1 MNNLTTIFTRL
12 VLVAMFFA
20 GIFSFQCTRP
30 AALTQEGFDA
40 IQRSFTTPHDTN
52 TVWCYYYWIGDD
64 ISLYGVTKDMEA
76 MKEFGIGAVLIG
88 NINPAEVDGPVPLF
102 SDEWWD
108 ITVHAVNEGHRL
120 GIDVGFF
127 NCPGWSQS
135 GGPWVSYDMAMRHKV
150 YSQTRVRGA
159 GEISILLEKPAEEFQ
174 DTYVLAFRSLEAE
187 DVFLSN
193 DNARIVSEPA
203 LEDAENLLDG
213 DPSTAALF
221 SISREDQYTVEII
234 ADEAITA
241 RSMKLYPALPPFKC
255 HAELLAWQDGAY
267 RPVLSF
273 EFDRSNPGVQT
284 GPVTHGP
291 LALAIPEV
299 YSDRFKI
306 IFSDMEGGS
315 WLEGDPGG
323 ARAGLAS
330 VVISERIVFQ
340 EYIEKTLGQM
350 DPTPFPEHDAFTWD
364 QQSEVHDDRFLVSS
378 VLVISD
384 YMDGDGRLTWDVPEG
399 DWTIL
404 RMGMTPTG
412 TQNAPAAPQGKG
424 YEIDKASAELI
435 AFHFDKFL
443 GEIIRRIPEE
453 SLPAL
458 KYVIADSYEQ
468 GSQNWTDGFEARFEE
483 RYGYDPV
490 RYLPVFSGRVVGSVE
505 ESERFLWDLRR
516 LMADMI
522 AYEYVGGL
530 RQASNAHGLKL
541 WLENYGHWGFPA
553 EFLQYGGQSDLV
565 AGEFWNEGRLGDTE
579 CKSASSAAHIYGQPR
594 VSAEVFTAA
603 WRAYTRHPALLKK
616 RGDWSFTEGI
626 NHYVLHLYIQQ
637 PDDERIPG
645 INADFSTEFNRHNTW
660 FKQGRHWVDYTRRC
674 QHLLQQGHYVADVL
688 YFIGEDVP
696 IMSGHRDPEL
706 PDGYSYD
713 YVNAEVI
720 LERLSVSNGQYVLPD
735 GMTYNLLVLPPFE
748 TMRPEVLARI
758 EELVKQG
765 GTLLGPKPERSPSL
779 QNKVVSD
786 QIVEEIGS
794 RLWPDNYENGQ
805 LIHAYGKGYLLDG
818 LSIQEALDLI
828 GITKDVDLHTDADVL
843 WTHRS
848 LPGMDIYFLTNQTEE
863 RVVMTP
869 SFRVS
874 GRKPQLWDAVTGEI
888 RYLNEFNDTNGR
900 TQLPVTLQ
908 PLESWF
914 IVFSTHTNEF
924 VRPGYEENFPEP
936 ETFYTLSTDWL
947 VDFHNKDIGPHDPL
961 TVNSLTDWT
970 TSADPDVTYYS
981 GTATYRTVFAMHE
994 TPEASRLLLNLGDVG
1009 VMAEV
1014 RLNGEDLGG
1023 RWMSPFVFPVEDKLR
1038 TGENMLEVEV
1048 VNVWRN
1054 RMVRDLMLPEDERYT
1069 WFIAHDIVPGEELM
1083 PSGLLGPVQLQLI
1096 R

>member
-1 MNNLTTIFTRL
+1 MNINTTVYARL
-12 VLVAMFFA
+12 MLAVILFA
-20 GIFSFQCTRP
+20 GILFLQCTRP
-30 AALTQEGFDA
+30 DMLNGENFDA

-64 ISLYGVTKDMEA
+64 ISRYGITKDMEA

-150 YSQTRVRGA
+150 YSETGISGP
-159 GEISILLEKPAEEFQ
+159 GEINIVLEKPAEEFQ
-174 DTYVLAFRSLEAE
+174 DTYVLAFPSIKTE
-187 DVFLSN
+187 DVVLNNS
-193 DNARIVSEPA
+193 NARIVSQPTVNQP
-203 LEDAENLLDG
+203 ENWLDG
-213 DPSTAALF
+213 DLSTAALF
-221 SISREDQYTVEII
+221 DISRVDQYTVEIF
-234 ADEAITA
+234 ANKAITA
-241 RSMKLYPALPPFKC
+241 RSIKLYPALPPFKC

-267 RPVLSF
+267 QPVLSF
-273 EFDRSNPGVQT
+273 EFDRSNLNVAT

-291 LALAIPEV
+291 LALAIPEIM
-299 YSDRFKI
+299 SDRFKL
-306 IFSDMEGGS
+306 IFSGMEGGN
-315 WLEGDPGG
+315 WLEAYDGG
-323 ARAGLAS
+323 GGAGLAS
-330 VVISERIVFQ
+330 IVISENIVFQ

-350 DPTPFPEHDAFTWD
+350 DPTPFPDHDAYTWD
-364 QQSEVHDDRFLVSS
+364 QQGEIHDESLLVSS
-378 VLVISD
+378 VMVISD
-384 YMDGDGRLTWDVPEG
+384 YMDGTGRLKWDAPEG

-412 TQNAPAAPQGKG
+412 TQNSPAAPQGKG

-435 AFHFDKFL
+435 SFHFDQFI

-468 GSQNWTDGFEARFEE
+468 GSQNWTDGFEERFKE

-490 RYLPVFSGRVVGSVE
+490 RFLPVFSGRVVGSVE

-530 RQASNAHGLKL
+530 KQAANAHGLKL

-660 FKQGRHWVDYTRRC
+660 FKQGRNWVDYTRRC
-674 QHLLQQGHYVADVL
+674 QHLLQQGHYVAEVL

-696 IMSGHRDPEL
+696 IMSGHKDPEL

-713 YVNAEVI
+713 YINAEVI
-720 LERLSVSNGQYVLPD
+720 LERLSVRNGKYVLPD

-758 EELVKQG
+758 EQLVKQG
-765 GTLLGPKPERSPSL
+765 GTVLGPKPERSPSL
-779 QNKVVSD
+779 QSQAVSD
-786 QIVEEIGS
+786 QIVKEIGS
-794 RLWPDNYENGQ
+794 RLWTDNYENGQ
-805 LIHAYGKGYLLDG
+805 LIHEYGKGYILDG
-818 LSIQEALDLI
+818 LSIQQALDLI
-828 GITKDVDLHTDADVL
+828 GISKDVDLHTEADVL
-843 WTHRS
+843 WTHRT
-848 LPGMDIYFLTNQTEE
+848 LPGMDIYFLTNQSEE
-863 RVVMTP
+863 KVTMMP

-874 GRKPQLWDAVTGEI
+874 GRKPQLWDAVSGEI
-888 RYLNEFNDTNGR
+888 RYLNEFSERDGR
-900 TQLPVTLQ
+900 THVPVTLK

-914 IVFSTHTNEF
+914 VVFSTHANEA
-924 VRPGYEENFPEP
+924 VGPGYQENFPEP
-936 ETFYTLSTDWL
+936 ETFYTLMSEWG
-947 VDFHNKDIGPHDPL
+947 VDFHNKDIGPQEPL
-961 TVNSLTDWT
+961 TMSNLSDWT
-970 TSADPDVTYYS
+970 KSADPDVKYYS
-981 GTATYRTVFAMHE
+981 GTATYRTVFSLQE
-994 TPEASRLLLNLGDVG
+994 ILEATQVLLNLGNVG

-1023 RWMSPFVFPVEDKLR
+1023 RWMSPFVFPVKDKLR
-1038 TGENMLEVEV
+1038 TGENILEVEV

-1054 RMVRDLMLPEDERYT
+1054 RMVRDLMLPEEERYT
-1069 WFIAHDIVPGEELM
+1069 WFIAHDIAPGEELI
-1083 PSGLLGPVQLQLI
+1083 PAGLLGPVKLQVI